1 MQQALYR
8 KYRPQAWTDIVGQDH
23 IIKVLKNESE
33 KNSISHAYLFS
44 GSRGT
49 GKTTVARIFAKAI
62 GTNPEDIYE
71 IDAASN
77 RGIDDIRS
85 IRDAV
90 HVLPYSS
97 KYKIYII
104 DEVHMLTRDAWN
116 AFLKTLE
123 EPPAHVIFVMAT
135 TEPHK
140 LPDTV
145 VSRCECF
152 AFKKPSHS
160 ALIETLLNIAKAEGL
175 SIKNESASLIATL
188 AQGSFRDALSILQKA
203 MHASGDKKLS
213 QAEIEEVL
221 GAPATSTVIDL
232 LEALNDTQ
240 TDKAFAILDQVSKAN
255 RDVEVF
261 LTLIVRMIRFVL
273 LLRFAKDM
281 KESIETEVN
290 EADFARLYDLAKNAK
305 KLNSKT
311 LIKFLE
317 ASNRTS
323 YVSVPMLALELAVLE
338 SCEEV

>member
-8 KYRPQAWTDIVGQDH
+8 KYRPQEWADIVGQDH
-23 IIKVLKNESE
+23 IVKILKNESE
-33 KNSISHAYLFS
+33 NGAISHAYLFS

-123 EPPAHVIFVMAT
+123 EPPAHVVFVMAT

-152 AFKKPSHS
+152 SFKKPSHS
-160 ALIETLLNIAKAEGL
+160 ALVETILKVAKSEEL
-175 SIKNESASLIATL
+175 SIKSESASLIATL
-188 AQGSFRDALSILQKA
+188 AEGSFRDALSILQKA

-232 LEALNDTQ
+232 LESLNETRS
-240 TDKAFAILDQVSKAN
+240 DKAFAILDQVSKAN
-255 RDVEVF
+255 RDIEVF
-261 LTLIVRMIRFVL
+261 LTLTIRMMRFVL
-273 LLRFAKDM
+273 LLRFAKEM
-281 KESIETEVN
+281 REEVSTEVN
-290 EADFARLYDLAKNAK
+290 EADFERLSELAKSAK

-317 ASNRTS
+317 ASQRINQIS
-323 YVSVPMLALELAVLE
+323 MPMLAIELAVLE